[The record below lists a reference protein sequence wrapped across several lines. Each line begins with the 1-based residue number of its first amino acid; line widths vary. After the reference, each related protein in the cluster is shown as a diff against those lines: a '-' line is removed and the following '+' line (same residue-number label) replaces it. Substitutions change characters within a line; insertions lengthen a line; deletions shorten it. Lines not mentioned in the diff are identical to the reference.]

1 MLHAARNARLS
12 HKYIMFTD
20 SFDSYIYCN
29 PDELIR
35 KFKLFNHPMVV
46 SAEIN
51 LWPFTELSSKMPAS
65 SAGAH
70 YKYPGGCGYMAEI
83 RYLLELFD
91 DMGIEW
97 KSDCVDDQGELIKAI
112 ALNSDA
118 YRIDHEA
125 VLFQTLFGRFIVVG
139 CILQ

>member
-1 MLHAARNARLS
+1 
-12 HKYIMFTD
+12 
-20 SFDSYIYCN
+20 
-29 PDELIR
+29 
-35 KFKLFNHPMVV
+35 
-46 SAEIN
+46 
-51 LWPFTELSSKMPAS
+51 MPAS